1 MVNFKKVL
9 AVVLSTT
16 MVIGGSFTVFAE
28 DPAPTSGSADG
39 AGASEGHVDK
49 AIVDVVLPTTTAT
62 TFGYTMDPE
71 RLITA
76 TDAAKYA
83 EGTVFPTTGDTGVY
97 FLTETNKYAN
107 TSNMVQ
113 VVNKGAVDQM
123 LTVEAQLT
131 ASEGGKDIAIVNEAP
146 TDEATTAGLYL
157 AAKVAKV
164 TQALSTNKATWII
177 NLKGNDAN
185 YEVAV
190 KDNAYVY
197 QKKTSGLTAWKAA
210 DIEVTGAVT
219 DGIAVASD
227 TTAPKITLTWKFEAI
242 PQTAPSWTANT
253 ELSDYSDAPASAA
266 PSIATTS
273 YVAAADTPVEI
284 TVDLGTGAEAA
295 EGIASI
301 TYLNKSGA
309 TKTVEENSGYTF
321 SNNKI
326 TFTADTVNAFV
337 TSSNDTRVYTIT
349 FDDEADTAVEVT
361 FTKE

>member
-16 MVIGGSFTVFAE
+16 MVIGGSITAFAE
-28 DPAPTSGSADG
+28 DAPTSGSADG

-49 AIVDVVLPTTTAT
+49 EIVDVVLPTTTTT
-62 TFGYTMDPE
+62 TFAYTMDPE

-97 FLTETNKYAN
+97 FLTEANKYEN
-107 TSNMVQ
+107 TSNKVQ
-113 VVNKGAVDQM
+113 VINKGAVDQM

-131 ASEGGKDIAIVNEAP
+131 ASEGGKDIAILSDVPDA
-146 TDEATTAGLYL
+146 EATTAGLYL

-177 NLKGNDAN
+177 NLEGNDDN
-185 YEVAV
+185 YVVAV

-197 QKKTSGLTAWKAA
+197 QKKTSGLSAWKAA

-219 DGIAVASD
+219 DGIAVESD

-242 PQTAPSWTANT
+242 PDTAPSWTANT
-253 ELSDYSDAPASAA
+253 ELSDVSETPETPAITDEDAHLVWYNGTFWLGSSASAGL
-266 PSIATTS
+266 
-273 YVAAADTPVEI
+273 VEDEI
-284 TVDLGTGAEAA
+284 TVEDLESVTIQANDHDAVDVKAVATIGNDNGYWVKVKFEDA
-295 EGIASI
+295 EGLENENG
-301 TYLNKSGA
+301 TYTMVVVIGNKR
-309 TKTVEENSGYTF
+309 YTGTHDF
-321 SNNKI
+321 
-326 TFTADTVNAFV
+326 
-337 TSSNDTRVYTIT
+337 
-349 FDDEADTAVEVT
+349 E
-361 FTKE
+361 